1 MAIPETVL
9 RDWET
14 LNHEDQN
21 QAAQFIS
28 LLAWR
33 RRQEQVQREPRKT
46 RVQFDVWK
54 GQIEL
59 LDNFDDPLPGLE
71 DYQ

>member
-1 MAIPETVL
+1 MVIPETVL
-9 RDWET
+9 KDWEI
-14 LNHEDQN
+14 LNHEDQD

-33 RRQEQVQREPRKT
+33 RRQEQVQKKPRKT
-46 RVQFDVWK
+46 RLQFDVWE

-59 LDNFDDPLPGLE
+59 MDNFDDPLPGLE

>member
-1 MAIPETVL
+1 MAIPEAVL
-9 RDWET
+9 RDWEI
-14 LNHEDQN
+14 LNREDQD
-21 QAAQFIS
+21 QAAQYIS
-28 LLAWR
+28 LLAYR
-33 RRQEQVQREPRKT
+33 RRHERAQCEQGKPHI
-46 RVQFDVWK
+46 QFDVWK

>member
-1 MAIPETVL
+1 MASPEAML
-9 RDWET
+9 KDWEV
-14 LNHEDQN
+14 LDREDQE

-28 LLAWR
+28 LLAYR
-33 RRQEQVQREPRKT
+33 RRHEQAQREPRKT
-46 RVQFDVWK
+46 HVQFDVWK

-71 DYQ
+71 DYV